1 MNSLSNNS
9 NAILIVNLKNLIYN
23 YKLLKKLAPNSII
36 APCIKANAYG
46 LGALE
51 ICKVLKNKGCKVFFV
66 ATPDEA
72 ISIRNNFKD
81 VEIYLLNGV
90 NEKSDFL
97 KMIKNKI
104 TLIINNKY
112 QLNVIKNN
120 KKAREKISC
129 GIHVDTGMN
138 RLGFSQEHLQ
148 YCYKYLKENLNIKLV
163 ISHLIS
169 SEKKTSSNNT
179 QLEKFNKIKKNFSFC
194 SDTIYSLS
202 NSNGIFL
209 NKKYYY
215 DMIRVGGLL
224 YGLSL
229 NKKNLTKNVIS
240 LKAKIIQIQEIKKGQ
255 SIGYGANFVTKKN
268 SIIATLS
275 IGYADGLPRNYNGYA
290 IYKSKKVPFV
300 GNISMDLSC
309 IDLTGIKNIVKYDW
323 VEIFGSSLSILDF
336 SNRCNTI
343 SYEISS
349 NIGSRVKKLYLK

>member
-72 ISIRNNFKD
+72 ISIRNKFKD

-97 KMIKNKI
+97 KMVKNKI

-138 RLGFSQEHLQ
+138 RLGFSEEYLK
-148 YCYKYLKENLNIKLV
+148 YFYKYLKENLNIKLV

-169 SEKKTSSNNT
+169 SEKKTSTNNT
-179 QLEKFNKIKKNFSFC
+179 QLEKFKKIKKIFPSVVILFIVYPTLMAFFS
-194 SDTIYSLS
+194 
-202 NSNGIFL
+202 
-209 NKKYYY
+209 
-215 DMIRVGGLL
+215 
-224 YGLSL
+224 
-229 NKKNLTKNVIS
+229 TKN
-240 LKAKIIQIQEIKKGQ
+240 IIM
-255 SIGYGANFVTKKN
+255 T
-268 SIIATLS
+268 
-275 IGYADGLPRNYNGYA
+275 
-290 IYKSKKVPFV
+290 
-300 GNISMDLSC
+300 
-309 IDLTGIKNIVKYDW
+309 
-323 VEIFGSSLSILDF
+323 
-336 SNRCNTI
+336 
-343 SYEISS
+343 
-349 NIGSRVKKLYLK
+349 